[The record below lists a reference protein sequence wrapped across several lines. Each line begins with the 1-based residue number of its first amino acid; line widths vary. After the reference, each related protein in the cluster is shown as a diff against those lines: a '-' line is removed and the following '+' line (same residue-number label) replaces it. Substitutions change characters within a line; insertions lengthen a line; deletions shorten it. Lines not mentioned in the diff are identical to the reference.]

1 MTLDI
6 GLTLGVLAIAVL
18 LFVTEWL
25 RVDVIAVV
33 VALSLPWLG
42 LIRPEDALAGL
53 SSNAVVSMLAVM
65 MMGYG
70 LDRSGVTDWIVR
82 PIMRVAGNSERRI
95 VALVSGAA
103 GLLSAFMQN
112 IGATVLF
119 IPAVLHISRKS
130 RLPASRLL
138 MPLGFAAILGGTASM
153 VGSGPLIILNDLMRQ
168 SDQSAFGLF
177 AVTPL
182 GLSLLACGI
191 IYFLVAGRIVL
202 PKREA
207 PADDVNHQRDL
218 VDAWQLPTAIH
229 VFQVPAES
237 GLVGRTR
244 EEARVMS
251 DYGLNLLAVAS
262 GREVEYAPWRQKRF
276 VAGQRIALLGDE
288 NAAARFAR
296 ENDLTPSDH
305 DRKFSVLRSS
315 EQSGFAE
322 VLVPPRSPVV
332 GRNLRE
338 IALRKNWMVEPIL
351 LVTRGREVRD
361 DFSDRPIEAGDTLVV
376 HGRWNSIRDMADH
389 RNFVL
394 VTDTPPGSRGSR
406 RPALALLCFVAAVG
420 LALAGFRLS
429 LALLSGAIAMVLL
442 RVVSIDEAYSAVDWR
457 TIFLIA
463 GLIPLGIA
471 MERTGAAAFVAGGMM
486 NMLGNAPPLLVF
498 AAVGLLATLFS
509 LFMSNVAATVLLVPL
524 VTVIGTD
531 AGIAPRALALLVGV
545 SASNSFVLPTH
556 QVNALLMPRG
566 GYSNAD
572 YMRAGGVMSVLFLV
586 VAVAIVYFFYA

>member
-1 MTLDI
+1 MTLGI

-25 RVDVIAVV
+25 RADVIAVV
-33 VALSLPWLG
+33 VALALPWLG

-82 PIMRVAGNSERRI
+82 PIMRVAANSERRT
-95 VALVSGAA
+95 VALVSVAA

-138 MPLGFAAILGGTASM
+138 MPLGFAAILGGTVSM

-168 SDQSAFGLF
+168 SDQPAFGLF
-177 AVTPL
+177 TVTPL

-202 PKREA
+202 PKRQA

-218 VDAWQLPTAIH
+218 VDAWQLPTTIH
-229 VFQVPAES
+229 VFRIPAES

-262 GREVEYAPWRQKRF
+262 GREVEYAPWRQTRF

-288 NAAARFAR
+288 NAAVRFAR
-296 ENDLTPSDH
+296 ENDLAPSDQ
-305 DRKFSVLRSS
+305 DRKLSVLRSS

-351 LVTRGREVRD
+351 LATRGREFRD
-361 DFSDRPIEAGDTLVV
+361 DFSDHPIEVGDTLVV
-376 HGRWNSIRDMADH
+376 HGRWNSIRDMADR

-394 VTDTPPGSRGSR
+394 VTDTPSSPRGSG

-420 LALAGFRLS
+420 LAIAGFRLS
-429 LALLSGAIAMVLL
+429 LALLSGAIGMVLL

-486 NMLGNAPPLLVF
+486 NMLGNAPPLLIF

-524 VTVIGTD
+524 VMVIGAE

-566 GYSNAD
+566 GYRNAD
-572 YMRAGGVMSVLFLV
+572 YMRAGSVMSVLFLV
-586 VAVAIVYFFYA
+586 VAVAVVYLFYR